1 MERKRKLEDKQEPEQ
16 KRIKEEQIKKVSFR
30 GKEGEPD
37 DYEETYCYLSATSN
51 HWQFGVPEELWLLVD
66 TVKYNVELSEVF
78 VSYMETPQKYPE
90 LWGEIKQ
97 EE

>member
-1 MERKRKLEDKQEPEQ
+1 MERKRKRKLEQEQ
-16 KRIKEEQIKKVSFR
+16 KPEQIKKVSFL

-37 DYEETYCYLSATSN
+37 DDEETYCYLSATSK